1 MQSAWVNVTTATGR
15 YEYPFQGSGPTVRGG
30 RYESARDF
38 LFLVMDESG
47 WLDRIPVRIPN
58 TLVAPAA
65 ELLQRA
71 EAQLCAG
78 LEKFRPRPNAPYP
91 ELDEHFALTP
101 KP

>member
-1 MQSAWVNVTTATGR
+1 MNVTTATGR
-15 YEYPFQGSGPTVRGG
+15 YTYQFQGSGPTVRGG

-47 WLDRIPVRIPN
+47 WLYRIPVRVPD

-71 EAQLCAG
+71 ETQLRAG
-78 LEKFRPRPNAPYP
+78 LEKFRPRQNTPYP
-91 ELDEHFALTP
+91 ELDAHFALAP
-101 KP
+101 EP